1 MSFLIN
7 HMATMTALQTTTMM
21 MQHNHRRQREEDERC
36 KKRQEEELKKSNHD
50 ATKIT
55 APEAYIPKHAK
66 KEDLTEEELNLMSI

>member
-21 MQHNHRRQREEDERC
+21 MQRNHRRQREEDERR

-55 APEAYIPKHAK
+55 APEVYKPKHAK
-66 KEDLTEEELNLMSI
+66 KEDLEDLNLMSI

>member
-21 MQHNHRRQREEDERC
+21 MQHNHRRHREEEEKRRKER
-36 KKRQEEELKKSNHD
+36 QEELKKSNHD

-55 APEAYIPKHAK
+55 TPEVYKPKHAK
-66 KEDLTEEELNLMSI
+66 KEDLTEEEINLMSV